1 MAAIDVAE
9 AAAGDVV
16 VGEEERSEGA
26 VGGVLG
32 EELIDG
38 TEEALRLVERDSALA
53 AEIGLQI
60 GHEESGGDAF
70 AGNVADNQTEAIG
83 AEVEKVVIVAA
94 DGACGKAAT
103 AIVERVDGRTE
114 LGEKAALDFVGN
126 FEFLNGAAFDL
137 EFCGGGA
144 ALGFERVGDF
154 VEADEG
160 EDVAI
165 DVTEARG
172 HAAPNGGFFAEQR
185 GFDGPARCAGV
196 GAIELDAAQARSVI
210 EADAAERPLF
220 VFGDDIF
227 GDEDDLRGTADEF
240 VLHGIGLGSDERKD
254 GRTVGRSYGDEAFA
268 GLELDVVGEVEAELV
283 EVEAE
288 AAVEIADE
296 DLRGMDAEMGRGRL
310 RGR

>member
-1 MAAIDVAE
+1 MAAVDVAE

-16 VGEEERSEGA
+16 VGEEERGEGA
-26 VGGVLG
+26 VGSVLR

-38 TEEALRLVERDSALA
+38 AEEALRLVERDSALA

-70 AGNVADNQTEAIG
+70 AGNVTDDQAEAVG

-94 DGACGKAAT
+94 DGACGKAAA
-103 AIVERVDGRTE
+103 AIVEGVDGRTE
-114 LGEKAALDFVGN
+114 LGEKAALDFIGD
-126 FEFLNGAAFDL
+126 FKFLDGPAFDL

-165 DVTEARG
+165 DVAEARR
-172 HAAPNGGFFAEQR
+172 HAAPDGGFFAQQR
-185 GFDGPARCAGV
+185 GLDGAARCAGV
-196 GAIELDAAQARSVI
+196 GAIELDAAQAGGVI
-210 EADAAERPLF
+210 EVDAAERPLF
-220 VFGDDIF
+220 VFRDDIF

-240 VLHGIGLGSDERKD
+240 VLHGIGLGGDERED
-254 GRTVGRSYGDEAFA
+254 GRAVGRRDGDQAFA
-268 GLELDVVGEVEAELV
+268 GLELDVVGEMEAELV